1 MIPVDR
7 PAGCGHQVPRHGEL
21 GPEQRGQQAVGAA
34 AGVRRVA
41 EGVAV
46 GGLVTP
52 RRARRHRGRAH
63 ARPHEAG
70 VVLVQAVLQ
79 PVALCN
85 MAQWGHFSKYCEILD
100 DTYTVFMYVFIMY
113 NLTCLRAAA
122 VVARLYPLVEVPGV
136 VHQEA
141 AAADQLGHGLP
152 GQHAVVPRRGRHPG
166 VPAHHIMNMT

>member
-34 AGVRRVA
+34 AAAGVRRVA

-52 RRARRHRGRAH
+52 RRARRHRGRPH

-85 MAQWGHFSKYCEILD
+85 MAQWGHFSKYCENLD
-100 DTYTVFMYVFIMY
+100 DTYTVFTVYVCMY
-113 NLTCLRAAA
+113 N
-122 VVARLYPLVEVPGV
+122 V
-136 VHQEA
+136 
-141 AAADQLGHGLP
+141 
-152 GQHAVVPRRGRHPG
+152 
-166 VPAHHIMNMT
+166 

>member
-46 GGLVTP
+46 GGLVAP
-52 RRARRHRGRAH
+52 RRAGRHRGRAH

-85 MAQWGHFSKYCEILD
+85 TPQCGSKYCDNLY
-100 DTYTVFMYVFIMY
+100 DTFTVFSVVFMFMYV
-113 NLTCLRAAA
+113 
-122 VVARLYPLVEVPGV
+122 
-136 VHQEA
+136 
-141 AAADQLGHGLP
+141 
-152 GQHAVVPRRGRHPG
+152 
-166 VPAHHIMNMT
+166 

>member
-52 RRARRHRGRAH
+52 RRARRHRGRPH

-85 MAQWGHFSKYCEILD
+85 MAQLTLWSLHISQ
-100 DTYTVFMYVFIMY
+100 IM
-113 NLTCLRAAA
+113 
-122 VVARLYPLVEVPGV
+122 
-136 VHQEA
+136 
-141 AAADQLGHGLP
+141 
-152 GQHAVVPRRGRHPG
+152 
-166 VPAHHIMNMT
+166 